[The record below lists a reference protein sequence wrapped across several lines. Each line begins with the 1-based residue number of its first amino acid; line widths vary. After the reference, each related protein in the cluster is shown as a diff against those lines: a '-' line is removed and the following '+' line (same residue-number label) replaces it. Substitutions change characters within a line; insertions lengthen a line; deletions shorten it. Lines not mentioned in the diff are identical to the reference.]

1 MRLFAENTTWARRTF
16 SPDGTVTDETTA
28 SRGACTEV
36 DRAGVTEHRIV
47 ENVADDGVLAVFE
60 RPQHEIVDD
69 EFILAAK
76 RTGAEITV
84 GAWQQ
89 HIAVGAP
96 GTTRSAERFLTST
109 EVRLRGED
117 GTSHAQ
123 VLFGPGGDIDQAAE
137 DVRARLAIPF
147 VDELPQADLVLQPGR
162 AGAFFH
168 EVVGHP
174 MEADVVASDTS
185 YLGALRGQVIAPEWL
200 TVVDGGQRAEAG
212 FRSSVDDEGT
222 PCRDA
227 LLIDRGRVGE
237 PMTDLALAE
246 RLGVPGSGHA
256 RRQSYRHPAIPRMT
270 HTCGL
275 VGEDASLTGP
285 EGPWIAAHGLKLQVM
300 NIASG
305 DFVFTVS
312 FALLHKADGTV
323 RRLGP
328 FDVVGNGLDVLRSIR
343 PYSREV
349 AEYGRVTGG
358 CGKLGQFPVPVTFA
372 NAGVCLPAGS
382 VVLREVR
389 RG

>member
-1 MRLFAENTTWARRTF
+1 MRLFAENTTWVRRRF
-16 SPDGTVTDETTA
+16 SPDGTVKDETTS
-28 SRGACTEV
+28 SRGVCTEV
-36 DRAGVTEHRIV
+36 DVDGVTEHRIV
-47 ENVADDGVLAVFE
+47 ENLSGEGVFD
-60 RPQHEIVDD
+60 RPLHQVHDD
-69 EFILAAK
+69 EFVLAAK
-76 RTGAEITV
+76 RTGAEVSV
-84 GAWQQ
+84 GAWHQ

-96 GTTRSAERFLTST
+96 GQTVSAERFITST

-123 VLFGPGGDIDQAAE
+123 VLFGPGGDIGQAAE
-137 DVRARLAIPF
+137 DVRARLAVPLAG
-147 VDELPQADLVLQPGR
+147 ELPPQADLVMLPGL

-185 YLGALRGQVIAPEWL
+185 YLGALRGREIAPAWL

-212 FRSSVDDEGT
+212 YRSAVDDEGT

-227 LLIDRGRVGE
+227 VLIDRGRVGE

-246 RLGVPGSGHA
+246 RPGTAGSGHA

-275 VGEDASLTGP
+275 VGADAELTRP
-285 EGPWIAAHGLKLQVM
+285 EGAWIAAHGLKLQVM
-300 NIASG
+300 NIANG
-305 DFVFTVS
+305 DFVFRVS
-312 FALLHKADGTV
+312 FALLHNAGTV

-328 FDVVGNGLDVLRSIR
+328 FDVVGNGLEVLRSMR

-349 AEYGRVTGG
+349 AEYGRATGG

-372 NAGVCLPAGS
+372 NAGVTLPAGS